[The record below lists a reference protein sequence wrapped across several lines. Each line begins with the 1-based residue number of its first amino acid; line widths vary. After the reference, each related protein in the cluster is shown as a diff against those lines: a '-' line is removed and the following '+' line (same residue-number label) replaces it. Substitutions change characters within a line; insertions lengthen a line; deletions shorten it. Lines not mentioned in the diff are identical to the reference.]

1 MIQTATEPDP
11 LLRRHR
17 RRRTVRA
24 NFKVPAVVMDRFVA
38 IADARGLELGEL
50 LTRALAAFLREA
62 REGKTQQAST
72 EHRRHG

>member
-38 IADARGLELGEL
+38 VANTRGLELGEL
-50 LTRALAAFLREA
+50 LERALHAFVREA
-62 REGKTQQAST
+62 KTQQLST

>member
-17 RRRTVRA
+17 RRKTVRA

-50 LTRALAAFLREA
+50 LARALAAFLREA
-62 REGKTQQAST
+62 REGKTQRAT